1 MEAADLIQVLTPQ
14 QARRLRVIENLLRGK
29 KTVSTLYWGQRY
41 QLLPLIGLDKTLDRG
56 ALDAAAQ
63 SLVTGGLAT
72 LDEENDQ
79 LRLTPTGVIA
89 AQRDYYQPQMAD
101 QWIQLDLMAARQR
114 ILLAVQVVS
123 EYTHATRRYYPL
135 TTDLVTRQAVR
146 AWFQRVKSAQL
157 GQQILHVL
165 THALEQLPEEVATVT
180 TSLLTGYQHPG
191 LTREQV
197 AQAHQRT
204 AWEVTL
210 MQLDGL
216 MQICQDARVTET
228 PFTSLLRSLWQSPVT
243 RSAQLTLA
251 AVRQTGDL
259 DQVAAQRRIK
269 LSTVREHLLE
279 AAIFLPLSDFPYG
292 RILTPELCQLFDKN
306 LTGAID
312 DWQYTNLPNDLQQ
325 QYDFFYFRLYA
336 IWIEKGG
343 ALVDGRTNSE
353 P

>member
-14 QARRLRVIENLLRGK
+14 QTRRLRVIENLLRGK

-41 QLLPLIGLDKTLDRG
+41 QLLPLIGLDKSLDRG
-56 ALDAAAQ
+56 GLDAAAR

-89 AQRDYYQPQMAD
+89 AQRTYYQPQTAD
-101 QWIQLDLMAARQR
+101 TWIQLDLMAARQR
-114 ILLAVQVVS
+114 LLVAVQVVS

-135 TTDLVTRQAVR
+135 ATDLATRQAVR
-146 AWFQRVKSAQL
+146 AWFQREKSDRL
-157 GQQILHVL
+157 GQQILQAL
-165 THALEQLPEEVATVT
+165 THALEQLPETVAMVT

-197 AQAHQRT
+197 AQRQQRT

-216 MQICQDARVTET
+216 MQICQDARVAQT
-228 PFTSLLRSLWQSPVT
+228 PFTSLLSSLWQSPVT
-243 RSAQLTLA
+243 RSAQLTLE

-259 DQVAAQRRIK
+259 DQVATQRRIK

-279 AAIFLPLSDFPYG
+279 AAIFLPLVDFPYEQ
-292 RILTPELCQLFDKN
+292 ILTPKLCQLFAKN

-312 DWQYTNLPNDLQQ
+312 DWQYTSLPADLQAR
-325 QYDFFYFRLYA
+325 YDFFYFRLYA

-343 ALVDGRTNSE
+343 VLSDGVNNES
-353 P
+353 